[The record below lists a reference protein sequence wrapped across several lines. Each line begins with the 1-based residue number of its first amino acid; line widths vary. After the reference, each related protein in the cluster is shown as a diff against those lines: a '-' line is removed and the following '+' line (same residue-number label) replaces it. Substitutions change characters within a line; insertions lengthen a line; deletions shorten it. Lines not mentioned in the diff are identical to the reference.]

1 MNNYN
6 LNTGTNFSN
15 GTETKKIGYDEKLT
29 TIPLKILACKRKS
42 IFYAYMSLF
51 FPIVVFFVQAYITGL
66 FGVELEKVI
75 FSNPVFI
82 SYVIIYGGIYS
93 FIYFSLEKK
102 ITLYDGSEKSLISA
116 NKAAKNI
123 IVFILSASILFGVL
137 IYSVFVVIANMN
149 NIYIEKVS
157 LMLTLLGDY
166 FLLSYLG
173 VILFTNTYEK
183 WVVYFIPLVDKYIT
197 MKMQLKGLLS
207 AFFCITGVSIVI
219 LAPFF
224 IHHEG
229 MTPTQIFVKYSLFNS
244 FWCIF
249 VGILNYFIFVR
260 RFSIRINSLRKFAQ
274 ELAQLNYKRE
284 NFQATSRDELG
295 LLSNDLNTFF
305 QETKHV
311 LKDFQQVTN
320 ANSDLSLRLETTGNG
335 AKLAVENIA
344 NDISHVKDQ
353 VINQSASVEET
364 QASITQIMSGIENLN
379 SNVENQSSS
388 VEESSA
394 AIEQMVANIKSVT
407 EILEKNT
414 TSVNNLGTA
423 SEIGQKKVEEAVNIS
438 SKIMQAS
445 SGLLEASEVIQNI
458 ASQTNLLA
466 MNAAIEAA
474 HAGDFGKGFAVV
486 ADEIRKLAEDSN
498 KQGKGISQELNKL
511 QELITTVFESTKEV
525 QTQFASIFEL
535 TKTVKNQEAVIMH
548 AMHEQSTGSSEILL
562 AVQQITDSTIS
573 VRGSS
578 KEMLQGT
585 KEISGEV
592 KSLMKVTETVNNA
605 IIDIEN
611 SSKEIVKSTV
621 NVADIAKENN
631 NGVAKMN
638 VNIDKFKI

>member
-1 MNNYN
+1 MNNCN
-6 LNTGTNFSN
+6 LNTEANFSN
-15 GTETKKIGYDEKLT
+15 STETKKIGYDEKLT

-51 FPIVVFFVQAYITGL
+51 FPLVVFFIQAYITGL
-66 FGVELEKVI
+66 LGVELEKAI

-82 SYVIIYGGIYS
+82 LYVIIYGGIYS

-123 IVFILSASILFGVL
+123 IVFVLSASILFGFL
-137 IYSVFVVIANMN
+137 LYSVFVAIANMN
-149 NIYIEKVS
+149 NIYVEKVS

-244 FWCIF
+244 FWCIC

-320 ANSDLSLRLETTGNG
+320 TNSDLSLRLETTGNG

-344 NDISHVKDQ
+344 SDISHVKDQ

-364 QASITQIMSGIENLN
+364 QAAITQIMNGIENLN

-407 EILEKNT
+407 EILEKNI
-414 TSVNNLGTA
+414 TSVNDLGIA
-423 SEIGQKKVEEAVNIS
+423 SEIGQKKVEVAVDVS

-592 KSLMKVTETVNNA
+592 TSLMKVTETVNNA